1 MLKNIFFLSLLLT
14 GSIIASASCISDEE
28 YKRVLA
34 GLPSKGD
41 FYSDVPNMVNCKV
54 KSELSDLVCS
64 DPKLKNA
71 MLLLSIGFIY
81 AYENATHTPVEDYS
95 TYNDDFRDRLNSI
108 VRQEKN
114 KNVALRKLC
123 YITKLETWNSF
134 GNREYYDPI
143 LIDEVISSKI
153 NQNGVVVDTLNTV
166 IYLGKSCDAVVL
178 SDKDTKSIWYNDGDQ
193 FVIAQPDKDGKFEEK
208 YRFNHDDKVAQLNC
222 QKPTN

>member
-1 MLKNIFFLSLLLT
+1 MLKNIFFLSLLLA
-14 GSIIASASCISDEE
+14 GSTIASASCISDEE

-81 AYENATHTPVEDYS
+81 AYENATHTPVADYT
-95 TYNDDFRDRLNSI
+95 TYNNDFEGWLNDF
-108 VRQEKN
+108 VKTEKN
-114 KNVALRKLC
+114 KDVALRKLC
-123 YITKLETWNSF
+123 YIIKVETWISF
-134 GNREYYDPI
+134 GNGEYYDPI
-143 LIDEVISSKI
+143 LMEVISSKL
-153 NQNGVVVDTLNTV
+153 NDNGVVVDALNEI
-166 IYLGKSCDAVVL
+166 IYLGKSCDAVV
-178 SDKDTKSIWYNDGDQ
+178 SGEERIKRIWYNDGDQ

-222 QKPTN
+222 PKPTN

>member
-1 MLKNIFFLSLLLT
+1 MLKNIFFLSLLLA
-14 GSIIASASCISDEE
+14 GSTIASASCISDEE

-81 AYENATHTPVEDYS
+81 AYENATHTPVADYT
-95 TYNDDFRDRLNSI
+95 TYNNDFEGWLNDF
-108 VRQEKN
+108 VKTEKN
-114 KNVALRKLC
+114 KDVALRKLC
-123 YITKLETWNSF
+123 YIIKVETWISF
-134 GNREYYDPI
+134 GNGEYYDPI
-143 LIDEVISSKI
+143 LMEVISSRL
-153 NQNGVVVDTLNTV
+153 NDNGVVVDALNEI
-166 IYLGKSCDAVVL
+166 IYLGKSCDAVV
-178 SDKDTKSIWYNDGDQ
+178 SGEERIKRIWYNDGDQ

>member
-1 MLKNIFFLSLLLT
+1 MLKNIFFLSLLLA
-14 GSIIASASCISDEE
+14 GSTIASASCISDEE

-81 AYENATHTPVEDYS
+81 AYENATHTPVADYT
-95 TYNDDFRDRLNSI
+95 TYNNNLKNWLNNLEKT
-108 VRQEKN
+108 EKN
-114 KNVALRKLC
+114 REVALRKLC
-123 YITKLETWNSF
+123 YVIKTKLSDDF
-134 GNREYYDPI
+134 GGDFYYDPKVH
-143 LIDEVISSKI
+143 EVISSKI
-153 NQNGVVVDTLNTV
+153 NQNGVVVDALNTV

-178 SDKDTKSIWYNDGDQ
+178 SYKDIKSIWYNDGDQ

>member
-1 MLKNIFFLSLLLT
+1 MLKNIFFLSLLLI
-14 GSIIASASCISDEE
+14 GSTIASASCISDEE

-81 AYENATHTPVEDYS
+81 AYENATHTPVADYT
-95 TYNDDFRDRLNSI
+95 TYNNDFEGWLNDF
-108 VRQEKN
+108 VKTEKN
-114 KNVALRKLC
+114 KDVALRKLC
-123 YITKLETWNSF
+123 YIIKVETWISF
-134 GNREYYDPI
+134 GNGEYYDPI
-143 LIDEVISSKI
+143 LMEVISSKL
-153 NQNGVVVDTLNTV
+153 NDNGVVVDALNEI
-166 IYLGKSCDAVVL
+166 IYLGKSCDAVV
-178 SDKDTKSIWYNDGDQ
+178 SGEERIKRIWYNDGDQ

>member
-81 AYENATHTPVEDYS
+81 AYENATHTPVADYT
-95 TYNDDFRDRLNSI
+95 TYNNDFEGWLNDF
-108 VRQEKN
+108 VKTEKN
-114 KNVALRKLC
+114 KDVALRKLC
-123 YITKLETWNSF
+123 YIIKVETWISF
-134 GNREYYDPI
+134 GNGEYYDPI
-143 LIDEVISSKI
+143 LMEVISSKL
-153 NQNGVVVDTLNTV
+153 NDNGVVVDALNEI

-178 SDKDTKSIWYNDGDQ
+178 GEEKVKSIWYKDGEQ
-193 FVIAQPDKDGKFEEK
+193 FVIVHKDNDGLLQED
-208 YRFNHDDKVAQLNC
+208 YRFYLDDKVAKLNC
-222 QKPTN
+222 DKP

>member
-1 MLKNIFFLSLLLT
+1 M
-14 GSIIASASCISDEE
+14 
-28 YKRVLA
+28 
-34 GLPSKGD
+34 PSKGD

-81 AYENATHTPVEDYS
+81 AYENATHTPVADYT
-95 TYNDDFRDRLNSI
+95 TYNNDFEGWLNDF
-108 VRQEKN
+108 VKTEKN
-114 KNVALRKLC
+114 KDVALRKLC
-123 YITKLETWNSF
+123 YIIKVETWISF
-134 GNREYYDPI
+134 GNGEYYDPI
-143 LIDEVISSKI
+143 LMEVISSKL
-153 NQNGVVVDTLNTV
+153 NDNGVVVDALNEI
-166 IYLGKSCDAVVL
+166 IYLGKSCDAVV
-178 SDKDTKSIWYNDGDQ
+178 SGEERIKRIWYNDGDQ

>member
-1 MLKNIFFLSLLLT
+1 MLKNIFFLSLLLA
-14 GSIIASASCISDEE
+14 GSTIASASCISDEE

-81 AYENATHTPVEDYS
+81 AYENATHTPVADYT
-95 TYNDDFRDRLNSI
+95 TYNNDFEGWLNDF
-108 VRQEKN
+108 VKTEKN
-114 KNVALRKLC
+114 KDVALRKLC
-123 YITKLETWNSF
+123 YITKVETWNSF
-134 GNREYYDPI
+134 GNGEYYDPI
-143 LIDEVISSKI
+143 LMEVISSKL
-153 NQNGVVVDTLNTV
+153 NDNGVVVDALNEI
-166 IYLGKSCDAVVL
+166 IYLGKSCDAVV
-178 SDKDTKSIWYNDGDQ
+178 SGEERIKRIWYNDGDQ

>member
-1 MLKNIFFLSLLLT
+1 MA
-14 GSIIASASCISDEE
+14 GSTIASASCISDEE

-81 AYENATHTPVEDYS
+81 AYENATHTPVADYT
-95 TYNDDFRDRLNSI
+95 TYNNDFEGWLNDF
-108 VRQEKN
+108 VKTEKN
-114 KNVALRKLC
+114 KDVALRKLC
-123 YITKLETWNSF
+123 YIIKVETWISF
-134 GNREYYDPI
+134 GNGEYYDPI
-143 LIDEVISSKI
+143 LMEVISSKL
-153 NQNGVVVDTLNTV
+153 NDNGVVVDALNEI
-166 IYLGKSCDAVVL
+166 IYLGKSCDAVV
-178 SDKDTKSIWYNDGDQ
+178 SGEERIKRIWYNDGDQ

-208 YRFNHDDKVAQLNC
+208 YRFNHDDNVAQLNC

>member
-1 MLKNIFFLSLLLT
+1 MLKNIFFLSLLLA
-14 GSIIASASCISDEE
+14 GSTIASASCISDEE

-81 AYENATHTPVEDYS
+81 AYENATHTPVADYT
-95 TYNDDFRDRLNSI
+95 TYNNDFEGWLNDF
-108 VRQEKN
+108 VKTEKN
-114 KNVALRKLC
+114 KDVALRKLC
-123 YITKLETWNSF
+123 YIIKVETWISF
-134 GNREYYDPI
+134 GNGEYYDPI
-143 LIDEVISSKI
+143 LMEVISSKL
-153 NQNGVVVDTLNTV
+153 NDNGVVVDALNEI
-166 IYLGKSCDAVVL
+166 IYLGKSCDAVV
-178 SDKDTKSIWYNDGDQ
+178 SGEERIKRIWYNDGDQ

-208 YRFNHDDKVAQLNC
+208 YRFNHDDNVAQLNC

>member
-1 MLKNIFFLSLLLT
+1 MLKNIFFLSLLLI
-14 GSIIASASCISDEE
+14 GSTIANASCISDEE
-28 YKRVLA
+28 YKRVLV

-81 AYENATHTPVEDYS
+81 AYENATHTPVADYT
-95 TYNDDFRDRLNSI
+95 TYNNDFEGWLNDF
-108 VRQEKN
+108 VKTEKN
-114 KNVALRKLC
+114 KDVALRKLC
-123 YITKLETWNSF
+123 YIIKVETWISF
-134 GNREYYDPI
+134 GNGEYYDPI
-143 LIDEVISSKI
+143 LMEVISSKL
-153 NQNGVVVDTLNTV
+153 NDNGVVVDALNEI
-166 IYLGKSCDAVVL
+166 IYLGKSCDAVV
-178 SDKDTKSIWYNDGDQ
+178 SGEERIKRIWYNDGDQ

>member
-1 MLKNIFFLSLLLT
+1 MLKNIFFLSLLLI
-14 GSIIASASCISDEE
+14 GSTIASASCISDEE

-34 GLPSKGD
+34 GLPSKED

-81 AYENATHTPVEDYS
+81 AYENATHTPVADYT
-95 TYNDDFRDRLNSI
+95 TYNNDFEGWLNDF
-108 VRQEKN
+108 VKTEKN
-114 KNVALRKLC
+114 KDVALRKLC
-123 YITKLETWNSF
+123 YIIKVETWISF
-134 GNREYYDPI
+134 GNGEYYDPI
-143 LIDEVISSKI
+143 LMEVISSKL
-153 NQNGVVVDTLNTV
+153 NDNGVVVDALNEI
-166 IYLGKSCDAVVL
+166 IYLGKSCDAVV
-178 SDKDTKSIWYNDGDQ
+178 SGEERIKRIWYNDGDQ

>member
-1 MLKNIFFLSLLLT
+1 MLKNIFFLSLLLA
-14 GSIIASASCISDEE
+14 GSTIANASCISDEE

-81 AYENATHTPVEDYS
+81 AYENATHTPVADYT
-95 TYNDDFRDRLNSI
+95 TYNNDFEGWLNDF
-108 VRQEKN
+108 VKTEKN
-114 KNVALRKLC
+114 KDVALRKLC
-123 YITKLETWNSF
+123 YIIKVETWISF
-134 GNREYYDPI
+134 GNGEYYDPI
-143 LIDEVISSKI
+143 LMEVISSKL
-153 NQNGVVVDTLNTV
+153 NDNGVVVDALNEI
-166 IYLGKSCDAVVL
+166 IYLGKSCDAVV
-178 SDKDTKSIWYNDGDQ
+178 SGEERIKRIWYNDGDQ

>member
-1 MLKNIFFLSLLLT
+1 MLKNIFFLSLLLA
-14 GSIIASASCISDEE
+14 GSTIASASCISDEE

-41 FYSDVPNMVNCKV
+41 FYSDVPNMVNYKV

-81 AYENATHTPVEDYS
+81 AYENATHTPVADYT
-95 TYNDDFRDRLNSI
+95 TYNNDFEGWLNDF
-108 VRQEKN
+108 VKTEKN
-114 KNVALRKLC
+114 KDVALRKLC
-123 YITKLETWNSF
+123 YIIKVETWISF
-134 GNREYYDPI
+134 GNGEYYDPI
-143 LIDEVISSKI
+143 LMEVISSKL
-153 NQNGVVVDTLNTV
+153 NDNGVVVDALNEI
-166 IYLGKSCDAVVL
+166 IYLGKSCDAVV
-178 SDKDTKSIWYNDGDQ
+178 SGEERIKRIWYNDGDQ

>member
-1 MLKNIFFLSLLLT
+1 MLKNIFFLSLLLISST
-14 GSIIASASCISDEE
+14 IASASCISDEE

-95 TYNDDFRDRLNSI
+95 TYNNYFRDRLNSI

-123 YITKLETWNSF
+123 YITKVETRNSF
-134 GNREYYDPI
+134 GNGEYYDPI
-143 LIDEVISSKI
+143 LMEVISSKL
-153 NQNGVVVDTLNTV
+153 NDNGVVVDALNEI
-166 IYLGKSCDAVVL
+166 IYLGKSCDAVV
-178 SDKDTKSIWYNDGDQ
+178 SGEERIKRIWYKDGEQ
-193 FVIAQPDKDGKFEEK
+193 FVIVHKDNDGLLQED
-208 YRFNHDDKVAQLNC
+208 YRFYLDDKVAKLNC
-222 QKPTN
+222 DKP

>member
-1 MLKNIFFLSLLLT
+1 MLKNIFFLSLLLI
-14 GSIIASASCISDEE
+14 GSTIASASCISDEE

-95 TYNDDFRDRLNSI
+95 TYNNDFRDRLNSI

-123 YITKLETWNSF
+123 YITKVETWISF
-134 GNREYYDPI
+134 GNGEYYDPI
-143 LIDEVISSKI
+143 LMEVISSKL
-153 NQNGVVVDTLNTV
+153 NDNGVVVDALNEI
-166 IYLGKSCDAVVL
+166 IYLGKSCDAVV
-178 SDKDTKSIWYNDGDQ
+178 SGEERIKRIWYNDGDQ
-193 FVIAQPDKDGKFEEK
+193 FVIAQPGKNGKFEEK

>member
-1 MLKNIFFLSLLLT
+1 MLKNIFFLSLLLI
-14 GSIIASASCISDEE
+14 GSTIASASCISDEE

-54 KSELSDLVCS
+54 KSELSGLVCS

-81 AYENATHTPVEDYS
+81 AYENATHTPVADYT
-95 TYNDDFRDRLNSI
+95 TYNNDFEGWLNDF
-108 VRQEKN
+108 VKTEKN
-114 KNVALRKLC
+114 KDVALRKLC
-123 YITKLETWNSF
+123 YIIKVETWISF
-134 GNREYYDPI
+134 GNGEYYDPI
-143 LIDEVISSKI
+143 LMEVISSKL
-153 NQNGVVVDTLNTV
+153 NDNGVVVDALNEI
-166 IYLGKSCDAVVL
+166 IYLGKSCDAVV
-178 SDKDTKSIWYNDGDQ
+178 SGEERIKRIWYNDGDQ

>member
-81 AYENATHTPVEDYS
+81 AYENATHTPVADYT
-95 TYNDDFRDRLNSI
+95 TYNNDFEGWLNDF
-108 VRQEKN
+108 VKTEKN
-114 KNVALRKLC
+114 KDVALRKLC
-123 YITKLETWNSF
+123 YIIKVETWISF
-134 GNREYYDPI
+134 GNGEYYDPI
-143 LIDEVISSKI
+143 LMEVISSKL
-153 NQNGVVVDTLNTV
+153 NDNGVVVDALNEI
-166 IYLGKSCDAVVL
+166 IYLGKSCDAVV
-178 SDKDTKSIWYNDGDQ
+178 SGEERIKRIWYKDGEQ
-193 FVIAQPDKDGKFEEK
+193 FVIVHKDNDGLLQED
-208 YRFNHDDKVAQLNC
+208 YRFYLDDKVAKLNC
-222 QKPTN
+222 DKP

>member
-1 MLKNIFFLSLLLT
+1 MLKNIFFLSLLLA
-14 GSIIASASCISDEE
+14 GSTIANASCISDEE

-81 AYENATHTPVEDYS
+81 AYENATHTPVADYT
-95 TYNDDFRDRLNSI
+95 TYNNDFEGWLNDF
-108 VRQEKN
+108 VKTEKN
-114 KNVALRKLC
+114 KDVALRKLC
-123 YITKLETWNSF
+123 YIIKVETWISF
-134 GNREYYDPI
+134 GNGEYYDPI
-143 LIDEVISSKI
+143 LMEVISSKL
-153 NQNGVVVDTLNTV
+153 NDNGVVVDALNEI
-166 IYLGKSCDAVVL
+166 IYLGKSCDAVV
-178 SDKDTKSIWYNDGDQ
+178 SGEERIKRIWYNDGDQ

-208 YRFNHDDKVAQLNC
+208 YRFNHDDNVAKLNC

>member
-1 MLKNIFFLSLLLT
+1 MLKNIFFLSLLLA
-14 GSIIASASCISDEE
+14 GSTIANASCISDEE

-81 AYENATHTPVEDYS
+81 AYENATHTPVADYT
-95 TYNDDFRDRLNSI
+95 TYNNDFEGWLNDF
-108 VRQEKN
+108 VKTEKN
-114 KNVALRKLC
+114 KDVALRKLC
-123 YITKLETWNSF
+123 YIIKVETWISF
-134 GNREYYDPI
+134 GNGEYYDPI
-143 LIDEVISSKI
+143 LMEVISSKL
-153 NQNGVVVDTLNTV
+153 NDNGVVVDALNEI
-166 IYLGKSCDAVVL
+166 IYLGKSCDAVV
-178 SDKDTKSIWYNDGDQ
+178 SGEERIKRIWYNDGDQ
-193 FVIAQPDKDGKFEEK
+193 FVIAQPDKDGKFKEK
-208 YRFNHDDKVAQLNC
+208 YRFNHDDNVAQLNC

>member
-1 MLKNIFFLSLLLT
+1 MLKNIFFLSLLLA
-14 GSIIASASCISDEE
+14 GSTIASASCISDEE

-81 AYENATHTPVEDYS
+81 AYENATHTPVADYT
-95 TYNDDFRDRLNSI
+95 TYNNDFEGWLNDF
-108 VRQEKN
+108 VKTEKN
-114 KNVALRKLC
+114 KDVALRKLC
-123 YITKLETWNSF
+123 YIIKVETWISF
-134 GNREYYDPI
+134 GNGEYYDPI
-143 LIDEVISSKI
+143 LMEVISSKL
-153 NQNGVVVDTLNTV
+153 NDNGVVVDALNEI
-166 IYLGKSCDAVVL
+166 IYLGKSCDAAV
-178 SDKDTKSIWYNDGDQ
+178 SGEERIKRIWYNDGDQ

>member
-1 MLKNIFFLSLLLT
+1 MLKNIFFLSLLLA
-14 GSIIASASCISDEE
+14 GSTIASASCISDEE

-95 TYNDDFRDRLNSI
+95 TYNNDFRDRLNSI

-114 KNVALRKLC
+114 KDVALRKLC
-123 YITKLETWNSF
+123 YIIKVETWISF
-134 GNREYYDPI
+134 GNGEYYDPI
-143 LIDEVISSKI
+143 LMEVISSKL
-153 NQNGVVVDTLNTV
+153 NDNGVVVDALNEI
-166 IYLGKSCDAVVL
+166 IYLGKSCDAVV
-178 SDKDTKSIWYNDGDQ
+178 SGEERIKRIWYNDGDQ

>member
-1 MLKNIFFLSLLLT
+1 MLKNIFFLSLLLA
-14 GSIIASASCISDEE
+14 GSTIASASCISNEE

-81 AYENATHTPVEDYS
+81 AYENATHTPVADYT
-95 TYNDDFRDRLNSI
+95 TYNNDFEGWLNDF
-108 VRQEKN
+108 VKTEKN
-114 KNVALRKLC
+114 KDVALRKLC
-123 YITKLETWNSF
+123 YIIKVETWISF
-134 GNREYYDPI
+134 GNGEYYDPI
-143 LIDEVISSKI
+143 LMEVISSKL
-153 NQNGVVVDTLNTV
+153 NDNGVVVDALNEI
-166 IYLGKSCDAVVL
+166 IYLGKSCDAVV
-178 SDKDTKSIWYNDGDQ
+178 SGEERIKRIWYNDGDQ

>member
-1 MLKNIFFLSLLLT
+1 MLKNIFFLSLLLI
-14 GSIIASASCISDEE
+14 GSTIASASCISDEE

-95 TYNDDFRDRLNSI
+95 TYNNDFRDKLTANGLMISGLSPDGRI
-108 VRQEKN
+108 VEMIELPSHPFFVATQAHPEFKSRPNRPHPLFKGFVEAAIKAKKN
-114 KNVALRKLC
+114 L
-123 YITKLETWNSF
+123 
-134 GNREYYDPI
+134 
-143 LIDEVISSKI
+143 
-153 NQNGVVVDTLNTV
+153 
-166 IYLGKSCDAVVL
+166 
-178 SDKDTKSIWYNDGDQ
+178 
-193 FVIAQPDKDGKFEEK
+193 
-208 YRFNHDDKVAQLNC
+208 
-222 QKPTN
+222 

>member
-1 MLKNIFFLSLLLT
+1 MLKNIFFLSLLLA
-14 GSIIASASCISDEE
+14 GSTIASASCISDEE

-81 AYENATHTPVEDYS
+81 AYENATHTPVADYT
-95 TYNDDFRDRLNSI
+95 TYNNDFEGWLNDF
-108 VRQEKN
+108 VKTEKN
-114 KNVALRKLC
+114 KDVALRKLC
-123 YITKLETWNSF
+123 YIIKVETWISF
-134 GNREYYDPI
+134 GNGEYYDPI
-143 LIDEVISSKI
+143 LMEVISSKL
-153 NQNGVVVDTLNTV
+153 NDNGVVVDALNEI
-166 IYLGKSCDAVVL
+166 IYLGKSCDAVV
-178 SDKDTKSIWYNDGDQ
+178 SGEERIKRIWYNDGDQ
-193 FVIAQPDKDGKFEEK
+193 FVIAQPGKNGKFEEK

>member
-1 MLKNIFFLSLLLT
+1 MLKNIFFLSLLLAGFT
-14 GSIIASASCISDEE
+14 IASASCISDEE

-81 AYENATHTPVEDYS
+81 AYENATHTPVADYT
-95 TYNDDFRDRLNSI
+95 TYNNDFEGWLNDF
-108 VRQEKN
+108 VKTEKN
-114 KNVALRKLC
+114 KDVALRKLC
-123 YITKLETWNSF
+123 YIIKVETWISF
-134 GNREYYDPI
+134 GNGEYYDPI
-143 LIDEVISSKI
+143 LMEVISSKL
-153 NQNGVVVDTLNTV
+153 NDNGVVVDALNEI
-166 IYLGKSCDAVVL
+166 IYLGKSCDAVV
-178 SDKDTKSIWYNDGDQ
+178 SGEERIKRIWYNDGDQ

>member
-1 MLKNIFFLSLLLT
+1 MLKNIFFLSLLLI
-14 GSIIASASCISDEE
+14 GSTIASASCISDEE

-95 TYNDDFRDRLNSI
+95 TYNNDFEGWLNDF
-108 VRQEKN
+108 VKTEKN
-114 KNVALRKLC
+114 KDVALRKLC
-123 YITKLETWNSF
+123 YIIKVETWISF
-134 GNREYYDPI
+134 GNGEYYDPI
-143 LIDEVISSKI
+143 LMEVISSKL
-153 NQNGVVVDTLNTV
+153 NDNGVVVDALNEI
-166 IYLGKSCDAVVL
+166 IYLGKSCDAVV
-178 SDKDTKSIWYNDGDQ
+178 SGEERIKRIWYNDGDQ

>member
-41 FYSDVPNMVNCKV
+41 FYSDVPNMVNYKV

-81 AYENATHTPVEDYS
+81 AYENATHTPVADYT
-95 TYNDDFRDRLNSI
+95 TYNNDFEGWLNDF
-108 VRQEKN
+108 VKTEKN
-114 KNVALRKLC
+114 KDVALRKLC
-123 YITKLETWNSF
+123 YIIKVETWISF
-134 GNREYYDPI
+134 GNGEYYDPI
-143 LIDEVISSKI
+143 LMEVISSKL
-153 NQNGVVVDTLNTV
+153 NDNGVVVDALNEI
-166 IYLGKSCDAVVL
+166 IYLGKSCDAVV
-178 SDKDTKSIWYNDGDQ
+178 SGEERIKRIWYNDGDQ

>member
-1 MLKNIFFLSLLLT
+1 MLKNIFFLSLLLA
-14 GSIIASASCISDEE
+14 GSTIASASCISDEE
-28 YKRVLA
+28 YTRVLA

-81 AYENATHTPVEDYS
+81 AYENATHTPVADYT
-95 TYNDDFRDRLNSI
+95 TYNNDFEGWLNDF
-108 VRQEKN
+108 VKTEKN
-114 KNVALRKLC
+114 KDVALRKLC
-123 YITKLETWNSF
+123 YIIKVETWISF
-134 GNREYYDPI
+134 GNGEYYDPI
-143 LIDEVISSKI
+143 LMEVISSKL
-153 NQNGVVVDTLNTV
+153 NDNGVVVDALNEI
-166 IYLGKSCDAVVL
+166 IYLGKSCDAVV
-178 SDKDTKSIWYNDGDQ
+178 SGEERIKRIWYNDGDQ

-208 YRFNHDDKVAQLNC
+208 YRFNHDDNVAKLNC

>member
-1 MLKNIFFLSLLLT
+1 MLKNIFFLSLLLA
-14 GSIIASASCISDEE
+14 GSTIASASCISDEE

-81 AYENATHTPVEDYS
+81 AYENATHTPVADYT
-95 TYNDDFRDRLNSI
+95 TYNNDFEGWLNDF
-108 VRQEKN
+108 VKTEKN
-114 KNVALRKLC
+114 KDVALRKLC
-123 YITKLETWNSF
+123 YIIKVETWISF
-134 GNREYYDPI
+134 GNGEYYDPI
-143 LIDEVISSKI
+143 LMEVISSKL
-153 NQNGVVVDTLNTV
+153 NDNGVVVDALNEI
-166 IYLGKSCDAVVL
+166 IYLGKSCDAVV
-178 SDKDTKSIWYNDGDQ
+178 SGEERIKRIWYNDGDQ
-193 FVIAQPDKDGKFEEK
+193 FVIAQPDKDGKFKEK

>member
-1 MLKNIFFLSLLLT
+1 MA
-14 GSIIASASCISDEE
+14 GSTIASASCISDEE

-81 AYENATHTPVEDYS
+81 AYENATHTPVADYT
-95 TYNDDFRDRLNSI
+95 TYNNDFEGWLNDF
-108 VRQEKN
+108 VKTEKN
-114 KNVALRKLC
+114 KDVALRKLC
-123 YITKLETWNSF
+123 YIIKVETWISF
-134 GNREYYDPI
+134 GNGEYYDPI
-143 LIDEVISSKI
+143 LMEVISSKL
-153 NQNGVVVDTLNTV
+153 NDNGVVVDALNEI
-166 IYLGKSCDAVVL
+166 IYLGKSCDAVV
-178 SDKDTKSIWYNDGDQ
+178 SGEERIKRIWYNDGDQ

>member
-1 MLKNIFFLSLLLT
+1 MLKNIFFLSLLLA
-14 GSIIASASCISDEE
+14 GSTIASASCISDEE

-81 AYENATHTPVEDYS
+81 AYENATHTPVADYT
-95 TYNDDFRDRLNSI
+95 TYNNDFEGWLNDF
-108 VRQEKN
+108 VKTEKN
-114 KNVALRKLC
+114 KDVALRKLC
-123 YITKLETWNSF
+123 YIIKVETWISF
-134 GNREYYDPI
+134 GNGEYYDPI
-143 LIDEVISSKI
+143 LMEVISSKL
-153 NQNGVVVDTLNTV
+153 NDNGVVVDALNEI
-166 IYLGKSCDAVVL
+166 IYLGKSCDAVV
-178 SDKDTKSIWYNDGDQ
+178 SGEERIKRIWYNDGDQ

>member
-1 MLKNIFFLSLLLT
+1 MLKNIFFLSLLLI
-14 GSIIASASCISDEE
+14 GSTIASASCISDEE

-81 AYENATHTPVEDYS
+81 AYENATHTPVADYT
-95 TYNDDFRDRLNSI
+95 TYNNDFEGWLNDF
-108 VRQEKN
+108 VKTEKN
-114 KNVALRKLC
+114 KDVALRKLC
-123 YITKLETWNSF
+123 YIIKVETWISF
-134 GNREYYDPI
+134 GNGEYYDPI
-143 LIDEVISSKI
+143 LMEVISSKL
-153 NQNGVVVDTLNTV
+153 NDNGVVVDALNEI
-166 IYLGKSCDAVVL
+166 IYLGKSCDAVV
-178 SDKDTKSIWYNDGDQ
+178 SGEERIKRIWYNDGDQ

-208 YRFNHDDKVAQLNC
+208 YRFNHDDNVAQLNC

>member
-1 MLKNIFFLSLLLT
+1 MLKNIFFLSLLLA
-14 GSIIASASCISDEE
+14 GSTIASASCVSDEE

-81 AYENATHTPVEDYS
+81 AYENATHTPVADYT
-95 TYNDDFRDRLNSI
+95 TYNNDFEGWLNDF
-108 VRQEKN
+108 VKTEKN
-114 KNVALRKLC
+114 KDVALRKLC
-123 YITKLETWNSF
+123 YIIKVETWISF
-134 GNREYYDPI
+134 GNGEYYDPI
-143 LIDEVISSKI
+143 LMEVISSKL
-153 NQNGVVVDTLNTV
+153 NDNGVVVDALNEI
-166 IYLGKSCDAVVL
+166 IYLGKSCDAVV
-178 SDKDTKSIWYNDGDQ
+178 SGEERIKRIWYNDGDQ